1 MSNADVMLTVPRLV
15 NAWEPNP
22 NSGILYYKLESA
34 IMHFMYDHRPSGI
47 YGGIYVQFGPDLENV
62 PLGASVLDRLTTRHE
77 LVCGTISDIT
87 DTEVMF
93 TLFKGA
99 YEEPIR
105 ANLDTCRI
113 GFSYMVDNVDDP
125 MSPVRVIKPIMYL
138 RPINRRDD
146 HGVTDTIVNGE
157 NSSADTIAVDN

>member
-1 MSNADVMLTVPRLV
+1 MSNTNAMFTVPRLV

-22 NSGILYYKLESA
+22 NTGILYYKLESA
-34 IMHFMYDHRPSGI
+34 IMHFMFDHRPS
-47 YGGIYVQFGPDLENV
+47 GIYVQFGPDPENAPLE
-62 PLGASVLDRLTTRHE
+62 AWTLDWLTTRYE

-93 TLFKGA
+93 TLLKGA

-113 GFSYMVDNVDDP
+113 GFAYVVDDGSDP
-125 MSPVRVIKPIMYL
+125 MSPVRVIKPILYP
-138 RPINRRDD
+138 RPIIRRDD
-146 HGVTDTIVNGE
+146 HGTTDTIVNGE
-157 NSSADTIAVDN
+157 NSGADTVSADN